1 MKKSKQILSV
11 FLAMLMI
18 ALSVPVAFAEVDTSV
33 AAPYWGDVNGDH
45 KADFSDILQLN
56 KIRLGKIQGTPEQ
69 LCFGDV
75 NLNGE
80 IQGVYNEDEG
90 ITDNNIFDDIL
101 QINKFRLG
109 KISSLPAYSLA
120 KITFNPP
127 TKTVYKPGDDLNTDG
142 MSVVVENKNNSKVKY
157 TLTENISVAGY
168 KPNKIGTQQLTATF
182 RGLTFSFS
190 VKVNIYNLKEETYGF
205 HNYDE
210 CTHAACNGGGHCFGM
225 AITSSGY
232 YREKMAVSKLGINSS
247 DKLYTVP
254 YGETVKEPICY
265 YQRNQDLML
274 MANCAAVYTD
284 AYGYQDYCY
293 DWDTTIAFLKDHKSD
308 NSGRYV
314 LVVLDEDSDAGHA
327 VNFLYYKVVAGEDR
341 IYTYDN
347 NFQTVETYFYRDS
360 NGEIIQKP
368 YATIENIYEDG
379 FILVDVEKY
388 LEAAKALTVSK
399 CIYAPEGEI
408 KVEGVEPSKML
419 CGVGEKARYIYRL
432 PASSKEVNII
442 PLHDNASFVYMNT
455 TKNFGKIGGQT
466 FGKLKLSTIN
476 SDTGSGNESF
486 VIYNAPN
493 DVSQPSDSTQPTQPT
508 QPQQLS
514 GGCAYCGG
522 SHTGIF
528 GWLIG
533 LIHSILAMFGLHK

>member
-190 VKVNIYNLKEETYGF
+190 VKVNIYNL
-205 HNYDE
+205 
-210 CTHAACNGGGHCFGM
+210 
-225 AITSSGY
+225 
-232 YREKMAVSKLGINSS
+232 
-247 DKLYTVP
+247 
-254 YGETVKEPICY
+254 
-265 YQRNQDLML
+265 
-274 MANCAAVYTD
+274 
-284 AYGYQDYCY
+284 
-293 DWDTTIAFLKDHKSD
+293 
-308 NSGRYV
+308 
-314 LVVLDEDSDAGHA
+314 
-327 VNFLYYKVVAGEDR
+327 
-341 IYTYDN
+341 
-347 NFQTVETYFYRDS
+347 
-360 NGEIIQKP
+360 
-368 YATIENIYEDG
+368 
-379 FILVDVEKY
+379 
-388 LEAAKALTVSK
+388 
-399 CIYAPEGEI
+399 
-408 KVEGVEPSKML
+408 
-419 CGVGEKARYIYRL
+419 
-432 PASSKEVNII
+432 
-442 PLHDNASFVYMNT
+442 
-455 TKNFGKIGGQT
+455 
-466 FGKLKLSTIN
+466 
-476 SDTGSGNESF
+476 
-486 VIYNAPN
+486 
-493 DVSQPSDSTQPTQPT
+493 
-508 QPQQLS
+508 
-514 GGCAYCGG
+514 
-522 SHTGIF
+522 
-528 GWLIG
+528 
-533 LIHSILAMFGLHK
+533 